1 MHRETPGLGREFV
14 GADQGPWPSH
24 GRSSVHPSR
33 PHSGRACQS
42 DRISTTFP
50 SLIKSPVGNGSLQ
63 LSKIAEASERLN
75 GNQHVIEER
84 PVLISSTATR
94 SSYPSA
100 TNGEVAVSSYLRV
113 NRVPTVEADP
123 EASPVGFLWFKLVL
137 FHAHSTAQP
146 GFN

>member
-1 MHRETPGLGREFV
+1 M
-14 GADQGPWPSH
+14 AQPWPIQC
-24 GRSSVHPSR
+24 SSEPTPFRASLSIR
-33 PHSGRACQS
+33 PDFNH
-42 DRISTTFP
+42 FP

-75 GNQHVIEER
+75 GNQHVIDER

-113 NRVPTVEADP
+113 NRVPTVD
-123 EASPVGFLWFKLVL
+123 G
-137 FHAHSTAQP
+137 
-146 GFN
+146 